1 MNTNQDKFIEISDD
15 TQKFFD
21 NILSNI
27 HLPYSLNYQLV
38 NATKQK
44 QVIKIMKVPEVY
56 SFLMKV
62 DMVLCFN
69 ENMFEKLDDKSKEIL
84 ILQEIDKYTVDIEN
98 GRIRVNRPDL
108 TTFSGIIKKYGW
120 EDVSRANQ
128 LENLLESQNA
138 DQLTDQFLADTK

>member
-56 SFLMKV
+56 SFIMKV

-69 ENMFEKLDDKSKEIL
+69 EDMFEKLDEKSKEIL

-98 GRIRVNRPDL
+98 GRIRANKPDL

-138 DQLTDQFLADTK
+138 DQLSDQFLAN

>member
-84 ILQEIDKYTVDIEN
+84 VVQEIDKYTVDIEN
-98 GRIRVNRPDL
+98 GRIRVNKPDL

-138 DQLTDQFLADTK
+138 DQLTDQFLADV